1 MKVIALLIGLS
12 LVLATTF
19 LYAFYKAM
27 KAGQFDDL
35 ESPAMRILD
44 KKTSNQLNDR
54 KHAKRNV

>member
-12 LVLATTF
+12 LVLASTF
-19 LYAFYKAM
+19 LFAFYKAM

-35 ESPAMRILD
+35 ESPGMRILD
-44 KKTSNQLNDR
+44 KKSSNQVNHQ